1 MNRVK
6 EIKELIRQEVLAAL
20 SRAEKIGQL
29 PAGEP
34 PAFAIDAPRDKNHGD
49 FAVNIAMIMA
59 KAAGKAPRVIAQIIV
74 DHFAKELDWLDK
86 LEIAGPGFLNFYLT
100 PGYFHP
106 VLTAVLAEDQAY
118 GSSDFGGGRKVQIE
132 FVSANPTGLL
142 HMGNARGA
150 ALGDSLGNVLSA
162 AGFSVS
168 REYYINDAGNQIENF
183 GKSLEARYLELL
195 GEKIVF
201 PEDGYQGED
210 ITETAKLIL
219 EREGDRFLHIESSLR
234 REFMIQAGL
243 QEKLSAIR
251 RSLEN
256 FGVHYDVWFS
266 EQSLHDKGKIQ
277 ETVNIL
283 GEKNLLC
290 EKDGALWLK
299 ATAFGDEKDEV
310 MVRASGVPTYFA
322 GDIAYHRDKFE
333 RGFQTLIDIWGAD
346 HHGHVARMKGAMGA
360 LGYNPDDL
368 EVILMQLVRLLR
380 GDELVRM
387 SKRSGQYITLDELME
402 EVGRDAARFFFV
414 MRSAD
419 SQMDFDLNLAKSQS
433 SENPVYYVQYAHARI
448 HSLLKMAKEPLLGD
462 SLEGGGNQ
470 PWSQADLSRLI
481 HPAELELIRKLAD
494 LPEEIIQAA
503 IDREPHRLPRYAMDL
518 AALYHSFYTECR
530 CLVEDMP
537 LRQARL
543 LLSDATR
550 IVLRNVLQL
559 IGVSAPERM

>member
-6 EIKELIRQEVLAAL
+6 EIKELIRQEVLTAL
-20 SRAEKIGQL
+20 SRAEKAGQL

-59 KAAGKAPRVIAQIIV
+59 KAAGKAPRVIAQIIL

-86 LEIAGPGFLNFYLT
+86 LEIAGPGFLNFYLS

-106 VLTAVLAEDQAY
+106 VLTAILAEDQAY

-195 GEKIVF
+195 GEKVVF

-360 LGYNPDDL
+360 LGYDPDDL

-448 HSLLKMAKEPLLGD
+448 HSLLKMA
-462 SLEGGGNQ
+462 SEGGGSNQ
-470 PWSQADLSRLI
+470 LWSQAELSRLV